1 MIHPFPQLAL
11 LRPPHG
17 SSTSS
22 KCFIDRVVCEA
33 LVAIH
38 LRPAL
43 RLGLSIGRR
52 QRLLHSSQPL
62 DHVVRYLVLLLHHA
76 IQNQDRPIGSEH
88 VEEADLIPPA
98 RACSSSFPWTPGCV
112 TIISA
117 SSRMSRTRVVVAPR
131 FWPAGLPRT
140 PFLNILLL

>member
-11 LRPPHG
+11 LRLPHG

-43 RLGLSIGRR
+43 RLGLGIGRR
-52 QRLLHSSQPL
+52 QRLLYSSQPL
-62 DHVVRYLVLLLHHA
+62 YHVVRYLVLLLHHA
-76 IQNQDRPIGSEH
+76 IQNQDRPIGPEH
-88 VEEADLIPPA
+88 VEEADLIPAQLEEPPSQCLGL
-98 RACSSSFPWTPGCV
+98 RFPHPVSTPLRHLQQRERLV
-112 TIISA
+112 L
-117 SSRMSRTRVVVAPR
+117 
-131 FWPAGLPRT
+131 WPTSQPG
-140 PFLNILLL
+140 